1 MNNCFGHLG
10 RWQQYYRLFIKNVKK
25 FPLILLKP
33 VPAMRLSTAKFAAWQ
48 PPECAAGK
56 HTGITGT
63 GLADTPR
70 SSRAD
75 IKMRSAGRS
84 IAAGWNH

>member
-1 MNNCFGHLG
+1 
-10 RWQQYYRLFIKNVKK
+10 
-25 FPLILLKP
+25 
-33 VPAMRLSTAKFAAWQ
+33 
-48 PPECAAGK
+48 
-56 HTGITGT
+56 
-63 GLADTPR
+63 LADTPR